1 MIKRYIHKPE
11 LLNIFNNIINE
22 KRNLD
27 LTFIT
32 KELDKGY
39 TIEEI
44 KEYQIKDDKDG
55 VF

>member
-1 MIKRYIHKPE
+1 MIKQNKYKPE
-11 LLNIFNNIINE
+11 LLNIFKYIIKE
-22 KRNLD
+22 KMNLD

-44 KEYQIKDDKDG
+44 KEHQIKDD
-55 VF
+55 